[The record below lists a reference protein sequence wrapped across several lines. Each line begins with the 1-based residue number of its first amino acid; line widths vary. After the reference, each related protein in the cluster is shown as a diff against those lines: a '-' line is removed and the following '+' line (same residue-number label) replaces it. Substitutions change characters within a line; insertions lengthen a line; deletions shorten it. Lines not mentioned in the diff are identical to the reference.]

1 MSKITTC
8 LWFKDEAE
16 DAANYYASIL
26 PNTRVDRVTCNPADA
41 PGGPEGSVLVVE
53 FTLLGTPMLALNGG
67 VAFEYN
73 ECMSLSA
80 ECADQAEVDLYW
92 DALIA
97 DGKPE
102 QCGWLRDKYNVP
114 WQITPKVLMDIYS
127 APDKARAARAM
138 RAMMTMVKI
147 DVAKVLEAA
156 DGI

>member
-26 PNTRVDRVTCNPADA
+26 PHTCVNRVTRNHVDA
-41 PGGPEGSVLVVE
+41 PGGKEGSVLIVE

-67 VAFEYN
+67 TTFEYN
-73 ECMSLSA
+73 ECMSLSV
-80 ECADQAEVDLYW
+80 ECADQAEVDRYW

-114 WQITPKVLMDIYS
+114 WQLVPKPLMDLYND
-127 APDKARAARAM
+127 PDKARAASGMQAM
-138 RAMMTMVKI
+138 LGMVKI
-147 DVAKVLEAA
+147 DIAKVLEAA
-156 DGI
+156 DG